1 MLSDDT
7 GAAGINENFLRSRPD
22 VGYNRPML
30 QTARPKQK
38 SQPKAPAPEKYLEA
52 FRWMLLTRTFEE
64 KLASMYRGGRITGGV
79 YIGKGQEAISVA
91 CGIFLQKGEI
101 FAPLIRDQAGRSA
114 FGEPLVDVARTYL
127 GSRAGPMRGRDG
139 NIHRGKPRDGQL
151 AMISHLGAMVS
162 VVVGSLMAKRGRGE
176 KNFVGLTTIGDGGM
190 QTGASHEGMNIAAV
204 EHVPLVVVATNNHYA
219 YSTPNDREFACAN
232 LVDRARG
239 YGFEGYEL
247 DGTDLAQCLDVIGT
261 VVNRAR
267 AGRPPQLVVA
277 SILRLAG
284 HGEHDDFSY
293 VTDDIRKEPFAID
306 CLKRTEAFIK
316 ERELADAETLKR
328 WREEVAEEVE
338 NAFSAAQ
345 KEPVP
350 SGDEEDWHA
359 ISTRDLVDEIGEGE
373 SS

>member
-1 MLSDDT
+1 
-7 GAAGINENFLRSRPD
+7 
-22 VGYNRPML
+22 ML
-30 QTARPKQK
+30 QTAQRTAK
-38 SQPKAPAPEKYLEA
+38 SKRKKLAAPHERFLEA
-52 FRWMLLTRTFEE
+52 FHWMLLARTLEE
-64 KLASMYRGGRITGGV
+64 KLVSLYRGGMITGGV
-79 YIGKGQEAISVA
+79 YIGKGQEAVSVA
-91 CGIFLQKGEI
+91 CGLFLQKGDI

-114 FGEPLVDVARTYL
+114 FGEPLLDVARTYL
-127 GSRAGPMRGRDG
+127 GSRQGPMRGRDG
-139 NIHRGKPRDGQL
+139 NIHRGKPADGQL

-162 VVVGSLMAKRGRGE
+162 VVVGSLMAKRFRGE
-176 KNFVGLTTIGDGGM
+176 KNFVGLSCIGEGGM
-190 QTGASHEGMNIAAV
+190 QTGATHEGMNIAAV

-247 DGTDLAQCLDVIGT
+247 DGTDLAPCLDVIGT
-261 VVNRAR
+261 AVNRAR

-293 VTDDIRKEPFAID
+293 VTDDIRKEAFAID
-306 CLKRTEAFIK
+306 CLQRAEAFIK
-316 ERELADAETLKR
+316 ERDLADAETLQR
-328 WREEVAEEVE
+328 WREEAAKEVE

-345 KEPVP
+345 REPVP
-350 SGDEEDWHA
+350 SGNEEDWSA
-359 ISTRDLVDEIGEGE
+359 ISSRDLVDEIGEGG